1 MSSPTVFA
9 TLRRAFRHHL
19 SLRGLEPV
27 ALVWARS
34 MRLHAAVPAVLRGP
48 RSPLW
53 GCRCGEPSN
62 WACRVRCRGCD
73 AAGPRRVFTAAKAA
87 ATARTGCGDLV
98 GARYLSFRWAGPLPR
113 WLRWL
118 SVFGVGRD
126 ARHLLH
132 KRDGV
137 DAALAYDD
145 SGTRLVVA
153 LLVVVAV
160 DDPWA
165 VVLGSGD
172 WEWGWGVAGW

>member
-1 MSSPTVFA
+1 MPAPAACMSLPLSVLTCYHPPRVHLPPRLLQLASP
-9 TLRRAFRHHL
+9 
-19 SLRGLEPV
+19 EYP
-27 ALVWARS
+27 ALYYQV
-34 MRLHAAVPAVLRGP
+34 
-48 RSPLW
+48 
-53 GCRCGEPSN
+53 
-62 WACRVRCRGCD
+62 
-73 AAGPRRVFTAAKAA
+73 AA